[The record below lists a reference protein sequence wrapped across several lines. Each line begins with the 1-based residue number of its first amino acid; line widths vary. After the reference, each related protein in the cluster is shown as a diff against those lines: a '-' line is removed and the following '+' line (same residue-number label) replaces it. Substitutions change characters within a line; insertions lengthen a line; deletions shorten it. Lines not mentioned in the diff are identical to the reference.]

1 MKKDKIKQINILAII
16 FLSDLFILF
25 LFPLGDKV
33 FSIVRTHAYAYAYFL
48 PRGLK
53 IDDVSRLN
61 PAESVPILRYYDI
74 SLKKASG
81 SGIERPVFIEQMES
95 LKEQ

>member
-1 MKKDKIKQINILAII
+1 M
-16 FLSDLFILF
+16 
-25 LFPLGDKV
+25 
-33 FSIVRTHAYAYAYFL
+33 RTHAYAYAYFL

-95 LKEQ
+95 LKEQGFTTINLKQYDQFLNNEFLFLWF